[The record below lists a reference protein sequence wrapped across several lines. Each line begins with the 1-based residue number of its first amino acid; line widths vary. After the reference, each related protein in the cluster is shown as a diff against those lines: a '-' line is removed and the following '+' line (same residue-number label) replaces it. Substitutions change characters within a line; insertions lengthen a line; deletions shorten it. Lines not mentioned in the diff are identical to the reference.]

1 MKYVPGMKRLFIM
14 SIVALLLFVITL
26 PVSGEMLKPMA
37 GIQGPFAGGG
47 WEYPTKPIK
56 IAVWWH
62 EYGPFTAYV
71 HELIDRYQKLH
82 PNVTIEAVVASQ
94 TDINQN

>member
-1 MKYVPGMKRLFIM
+1 MKNVLGRKNFFMML
-14 SIVALLLFVITL
+14 IVVLLLFIATL
-26 PVSGEMLKPMA
+26 PVSGEPLKPMA
-37 GIQGPFAGGG
+37 GVSGPFAGGG
-47 WEYPTKPIK
+47 WDFPTKPIK

-82 PNVTIEAVVASQ
+82 PDRKSVV
-94 TDINQN
+94 